1 MGFELILIIV
11 GAVVFILFGI
21 LAMFAKFYKK
31 ATQGKALVR
40 TGAGDL
46 KVSFNKLMVYPIF
59 HKLEIMD
66 ISLKSFTIS
75 RTGKDGLICQDNL
88 RADIKVVFFIRVNHD
103 EKDVKNVAQSIGC
116 ARASDVDLLQ
126 NLFEPKFSEALKTVG
141 KRFNFVDLYDKR
153 NEFKSQMLEV
163 IGKDLNGYILDN
175 ASIDFLEQTPLES
188 LNENNILDAE
198 GIKKITEITARERKA
213 ADKIR
218 NEEKAVLGQQHAD
231 AREKEL
237 FYAEQ
242 VAIKEAEQQTKIKT
256 KQDREEAER
265 IKVEEE
271 MARNNMQQQKKTELE
286 EQLVEEENAR
296 QKMRAAKGREKEEV
310 KETEDV
316 TKQKELAENMRFLEV
331 QKAQI
336 EKEKILEKER
346 KEIQDLIRQ
355 RVEVEVETV
364 KEEEKIKD
372 TRAHAE
378 VERNNQVAMKQRE
391 NEAEVALVEQIKAA
405 EAAKRAAE
413 LKTQQ
418 DELEAQTRYKVT
430 QQDAES
436 KKLMADAQAEES
448 ASLGLA
454 EARVMEA
461 KAKAM
466 EDQGITEANI
476 IEKKA
481 IAEAKGIEAQ
491 KAAENAA
498 YEEQSN
504 IEARLLEEK
513 GKIEARVLEEKGFA
527 EAKILEVRAEADK
540 KQALAIAESEKAKG
554 LAQAEVEEAMAE
566 AQKKKGLTEADILV
580 AKAEAEKT
588 KGLVEAEVAEAKAES
603 IRKQGLAEAEAM
615 EAKAL
620 VEAKQIAAKADAMQ
634 KMDGVGREREEFRLQ
649 LEKDTKVELANVEV
663 QKAIAEAQAMA
674 MAEALKNSKIDI
686 VGGETMFYE
695 NIMNVIRRGKT
706 IDTFVNGSQTMS
718 ELKGALLN
726 GEGAS
731 LLGKLRDY
739 IADMKISAK
748 DIKDLS
754 ISALI
759 LKMSGMTQNSA
770 TQAALTGL
778 LDIAKKIGLADENA
792 SKLL

>member
-1 MGFELILIIV
+1 MFGEYLIFVIV
-11 GAVVFILFGI
+11 GLIVFIIFGV

-31 ATQGKALVR
+31 STQGKALVR
-40 TGAGDL
+40 TGAGGL
-46 KVSFNKLMVYPIF
+46 RVSFNKMMVYPIF

-88 RADIKVVFFIRVNHD
+88 RADIKVVFFIRVNND
-103 EKDVKNVAQSIGC
+103 EKDVKKVAQSIGC

-141 KRFNFVDLYDKR
+141 KRFNFVDLYDQR
-153 NEFKSQMLEV
+153 DEFKAQMLTV
-163 IGKDLNGYILDN
+163 IGKDLNGYFLDN
-175 ASIDFLEQTPLES
+175 ASIDYLEQTPLEF
-188 LNENNILDAE
+188 LNENNILDSE
-198 GIKKITEITARERKA
+198 GIKKITEITARERKL

-231 AREKEL
+231 IREKEL

-242 VAIKEAEQQTKIKT
+242 IAVKEAEQKTKIST

-265 IKVEEE
+265 IKVKEE
-271 MARNNMQQQKKTELE
+271 MARKNLQEEKKTELE
-286 EQLVEEENAR
+286 MQLVEEENAR
-296 QKMRAAKGREKEEV
+296 QHMRATKGREKEEV
-310 KETEDV
+310 KEVEDV
-316 TKQKELAENMRFLEV
+316 KKQQELAENKRLEEV
-331 QKAQI
+331 EKAQI
-336 EKEKILEKER
+336 SKEKILEKER
-346 KEIQDLIRQ
+346 KEIQELIRQ

-418 DELEAQTRYKVT
+418 DELEAQTRFKVT

-461 KAKAM
+461 KAKAQ
-466 EDQGITEANI
+466 EDQGIVEANI

-491 KAAENAA
+491 KEAENVAF
-498 YEEQSN
+498 EEKGK

-513 GKIEARVLEEKGFA
+513 GLA
-527 EAKILEVRAEADK
+527 EAKVLEIRADADK
-540 KQALAIAESEKAKG
+540 KHALALS
-554 LAQAEVEEAMAE
+554 
-566 AQKKKGLTEADILV
+566 
-580 AKAEAEKT
+580 EAEKA
-588 KGLVEAEVAEAKAES
+588 KGLVEAEVAEAMAEANKKQGLAEADVLRAQSEAEKAKGLVEVEVAEAKAEA

-620 VEAKQIAAKADAMQ
+620 VEAKQISAKADAMQ
-634 KMDGVGREREEFRLQ
+634 KMDGVGKEREEFRLK
-649 LEKDTKVELANVEV
+649 LEKDTKVELANIEI
-663 QKAIAEAQAMA
+663 QKAVAEAQASA
-674 MAEALKNSKIDI
+674 LAEALKNSKIDI

-706 IDTFVNGSQTMS
+706 IDTFVNNSQTLT
-718 ELKGALLN
+718 ELKGALMN

-731 LLGKLRDY
+731 FIGKLKDY
-739 IADMKISAK
+739 VSEFKISAQ

-754 ISALI
+754 ISALL
-759 LKMSGMTQNSA
+759 LKMSGLTENAMTQKALA
-770 TQAALTGL
+770 TL
-778 LDIAKKIGLADENA
+778 LEMAKKIGLADQNA
-792 SKLL
+792 GKLL

>member
-1 MGFELILIIV
+1 MDLQTILMIVV
-11 GAVVFILFGI
+11 GAIVFIGFGV

-40 TGAGDL
+40 TGSGGL
-46 KVSFNKLMVYPIF
+46 KVSFNKMMVYPIF

-88 RADIKVVFFIRVNHD
+88 RADIKVVFFIRVNHKED
-103 EKDVKNVAQSIGC
+103 EVKKVAQSIGC

-141 KRFNFVDLYDKR
+141 KRFNFVDLYDQR
-153 NEFKSQMLEV
+153 DEFKSQMLGV
-163 IGKDLNGYILDN
+163 IGLDLNGYILDN
-175 ASIDFLEQTPLES
+175 ASIDFLEQTPLEF
-188 LNENNILDAE
+188 LNENNILDSE
-198 GIKKITEITARERKA
+198 GIKKITEITARERKL

-242 VAIKEAEQQTKIKT
+242 IAVKEAEQKTKIST

-265 IKVEEE
+265 TKVKEE
-271 MARNNMQQQKKTELE
+271 MARKNLQEEKKTELE
-286 EQLVEEENAR
+286 MQLIEEENAR
-296 QKMRAAKGREKEEV
+296 QHMRASKGREKEEV
-310 KETEDV
+310 KEVEDV
-316 TKQKELAENMRFLEV
+316 KKQQELAENKRLEEV
-331 QKAQI
+331 EKAQI
-336 EKEKILEKER
+336 SKEKILEKER
-346 KEIQDLIRQ
+346 KEIQELIRQ

-418 DELEAQTRYKVT
+418 DELEAQTRFKVT

-461 KAKAM
+461 KAKAQ
-466 EDQGITEANI
+466 EDQGIVEANI

-481 IAEAKGIEAQ
+481 VAEAKGIEAQ
-491 KAAENAA
+491 KEAENAA
-498 YEEQSN
+498 FEEKGK

-513 GKIEARVLEEKGFA
+513 GLA
-527 EAKILEVRAEADK
+527 EAKVLEIRAEADK
-540 KQALAIAESEKAKG
+540 KHALALSEAEKAKG
-554 LAQAEVEEAMAE
+554 LVEAEVSEAMAE
-566 AQKKKGLTEADILV
+566 ANKKQGLAEADVLR
-580 AKAEAEKT
+580 AQSEAEKA
-588 KGLVEAEVAEAKAES
+588 KGLVEAEVAEAKAEA

-620 VEAKQIAAKADAMQ
+620 VEAKQISAKADAMQ
-634 KMDGVGREREEFRLQ
+634 KMDGVGKEREEFRLR
-649 LEKDTKVELANVEV
+649 LEKDTKVELASIEI
-663 QKAIAEAQAMA
+663 QKAVAEAQASA
-674 MAEALKNSKIDI
+674 LAEALKNSKIDI

-706 IDTFVNGSQTMS
+706 IDTFVNNSQTLT
-718 ELKGALLN
+718 ELKGALMN

-731 LLGKLRDY
+731 FIGKLRDY
-739 IADMKISAK
+739 ISEFKISAQ

-754 ISALI
+754 ISALL
-759 LKMSGMTQNSA
+759 LKMSGLTENATTQK
-770 TQAALTGL
+770 ALTTL
-778 LDIAKKIGLADENA
+778 LEMAKKIGLADQNVG
-792 SKLL
+792 KLL